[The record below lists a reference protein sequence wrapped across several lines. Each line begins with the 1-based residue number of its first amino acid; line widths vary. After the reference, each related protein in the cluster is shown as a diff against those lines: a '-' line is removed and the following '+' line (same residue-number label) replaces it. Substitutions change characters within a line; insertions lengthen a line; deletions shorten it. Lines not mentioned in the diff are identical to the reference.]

1 MRSLGSIH
9 GEHRLARVDRAYIG
23 AMIVG
28 SSETAEVTG
37 GVNTTL
43 GPALTGR
50 HGARPR
56 VVVITDD
63 VLTPKMAGPA
73 IRAWHIAQALAVE
86 SDVVLA
92 TTSELCEVTSP
103 LFAVEAADGSRFAD
117 LERWCD
123 VAVVQGY
130 LLHNVPE
137 FRGSEK
143 IMLFDLYDPLHL
155 EALVL
160 TQGDSEP
167 ERSVNVAN
175 TVRTLEEQLVRGDFF
190 VCASDK
196 QRDLWLGFLAAM
208 GRINPKTYEDDPT
221 LRRLIDVVP
230 FGLPDEPPVHTRPAL
245 RGVVPGIGSADDVV
259 IWGGGLYD
267 WFDPVTLIHAI
278 DKVRV
283 ARPTV
288 RLYFLGM
295 RHPKPDI
302 VESAVATQARRLAHT
317 LGLAETH
324 VFFNE
329 GWVAY
334 DDRQNYLLEAD
345 VGVSLHLDHLETRYS
360 FRTRMLDYLWAGLPI
375 VATAGDGFAEIISAE
390 GIGTVVPGQD
400 VDAVAGALVDLL
412 GDRRAREV
420 CRARAASVAA
430 RFRWS
435 VVLAPLASFCAQP
448 RRAPDEPDW
457 PRLGAPAS
465 AAAPVLAASTGL
477 GQDLGRIVHLYRHGG
492 VPALAGA
499 AARRLRLLLRRG

>member
-9 GEHRLARVDRAYIG
+9 GEQRLARGDRPYIG

-28 SSETAEVTG
+28 SSETAGVPG
-37 GVNTTL
+37 G
-43 GPALTGR
+43 
-50 HGARPR
+50 GARPR

-63 VLTPKMAGPA
+63 VLTAKMAGPA
-73 IRAWHIAQALAVE
+73 IRAWHIAQALAAR

-103 LFAVEAADGSRFAD
+103 LFAVEAAGRARFAE

-137 FRGSEK
+137 FRGSGK

-160 TQGDSEP
+160 TQGDSDP

-175 TVRTLEEQLVRGDFF
+175 TVRTLEEQLARGDFF

-196 QRDLWLGFLAAM
+196 QRDLWLGFLASM
-208 GRINPKTYEDDPT
+208 GRINPRTYEDDPT
-221 LRRLIDVVP
+221 LRRFIDVAP
-230 FGLPDEPPVHTRPAL
+230 FGLPDEVPVHTRPAL
-245 RGVVPGIGSADDVV
+245 RGVVPGIGPEDDVV

-267 WFDPVTLIHAI
+267 WFDPLTLIRAI

-288 RLYFLGM
+288 RLYFLGT

-302 VESAVATQARRLAHT
+302 VESAVATEARRLADT
-317 LGLAETH
+317 LGLAGIH
-324 VFFNE
+324 VFFND

-345 VGVSLHLDHLETRYS
+345 VGVSLHLENLETRYS
-360 FRTRMLDYLWAGLPI
+360 FRTRILDYLWAGLPI
-375 VATAGDGFAEIISAE
+375 VATAGDGFAEIIAAE
-390 GIGTVVPGQD
+390 GIGTVVPGHD
-400 VDAVAGALVDLL
+400 VDAVAAALVDLL
-412 GDRRAREV
+412 GDPGAREG
-420 CRARAASVAA
+420 CRARAAAVAA

-435 VVLAPLASFCAQP
+435 VVLGPLTSFCAAP

-457 PRLGAPAS
+457 PHLGAPPP
-465 AAAPVLAASTGL
+465 AAEAEEAVSTGFHL
-477 GQDLGRIVHLYRHGG
+477 DLDRVAHLYRQGG
-492 VPALAGA
+492 GRAVVGA
-499 AARRLRLLLRRG
+499 VGRRLRLLLGRR